1 MSWNLFDL
9 EVKRRV
15 AHRHRVLPRVAAY
28 REQLL
33 KDINPFTAQPYSKSS
48 VMQHLATIRRLHDWL
63 NVGQVLP
70 YNPAAA
76 VRARSQARRQARQ
89 DSDPR

>member
-28 REQLL
+28 SEQLL
-33 KDINPFTAQPYSKSS
+33 KDINPFTAHPLLEILG
-48 VMQHLATIRRLHDWL
+48 HAALGDD
-63 NVGQVLP
+63 
-70 YNPAAA
+70 PAA
-76 VRARSQARRQARQ
+76 
-89 DSDPR
+89 P